1 MSSSFLYVFY
11 YVTCVTVPFNLNA
24 HIYFLLFETIKREII
39 FLGNVA
45 LINLGLS
52 EEEYTYV
59 CTDVDFIIH
68 AAATV
73 NLIYPYTVGFSFLFF
88 FDGVHKC
95 FPHVT
100 ALKIFKIES
109 PRGKTNNVVSDQV

>member
-1 MSSSFLYVFY
+1 MQLVEQYCAA
-11 YVTCVTVPFNLNA
+11 VT
-24 HIYFLLFETIKREII
+24 RELII
-39 FLGNVA
+39 LGNVA

-73 NLIYPYTVGFSFLFF
+73 NLIYPYTVGITSFPLISLLFF
-88 FDGVHKC
+88 STYG
-95 FPHVT
+95 
-100 ALKIFKIES
+100 S
-109 PRGKTNNVVSDQV
+109 

>member
-1 MSSSFLYVFY
+1 MQLVEQYCAA
-11 YVTCVTVPFNLNA
+11 VT
-24 HIYFLLFETIKREII
+24 RELII
-39 FLGNVA
+39 LGNVA

-73 NLIYPYTVGFSFLFF
+73 NLIYPYTVSSSSFSLILLFF
-88 FDGVHKC
+88 FSTYG
-95 FPHVT
+95 
-100 ALKIFKIES
+100 S
-109 PRGKTNNVVSDQV
+109 

>member
-1 MSSSFLYVFY
+1 MCFLY
-11 YVTCVTVPFNLNA
+11 
-24 HIYFLLFETIKREII
+24 

-45 LINLGLS
+45 LINLGIS

-73 NLIYPYTVGFSFLFF
+73 NLIYPYTVSEWADLDLNFWFL
-88 FDGVHKC
+88 VQSI
-95 FPHVT
+95 P
-100 ALKIFKIES
+100 
-109 PRGKTNNVVSDQV
+109 VVYFHY